1 MRLEASILMIALA
14 LAPEAGWAQMSQRL
28 QPATGRTADPA
39 AEMLKAEAT
48 EVEFVLAEPP
58 ADIMTDG
65 EMAAVPAIT
74 VSDIRI
80 RGNRAISDEEL
91 DAMTA
96 QYEGRSITVEE
107 LLGLRQR
114 LSRAYFD
121 QGYVNSGVIIPDQQ
135 VADGIITLH
144 VIEGELSGIV
154 VDGNKALRDSYL
166 KNRVMRGVSDPLNI
180 GELQTSL
187 RLLQEEPLVSSVKA
201 QFVPGDTPGTG
212 RLDLTI
218 NEEPPFELIIA
229 ADNHRSPSVS
239 EERGTIYLAHRS
251 LFGRGDIL
259 AGRFGLTQGVQDHG
273 LSYSLPLSARDTRI
287 EGYYSKA
294 DSEILEKPFDTL
306 DIKSEVVSAGIVT
319 SYRFIR
325 RLDRRFKLS
334 LGFENKRSESTL
346 LGFPFSFSAGEVDGK
361 AEASAVYLAGEW
373 MQRWERS
380 VFAARVT
387 YNHGVGAFGASK
399 SDIAPD
405 SRFDMFVG
413 QLEYIRNMGWRESR
427 VIAKSTFQLTNDPLL
442 AMYKLGV
449 GGRYTVRGYRENL
462 FVRDNGVTA
471 SLEYQFPLFVDE
483 TGQDKY
489 KLMLATFAD
498 WGRSWDEDDAL
509 PTSAAETIASVG
521 LGALWNP
528 IEGLYVELYWG
539 KDLDDQILPN
549 DTWQD
554 RGLHYQVS
562 YQAHF

>member
-1 MRLEASILMIALA
+1 MRLKLAVVIALT
-14 LAPEAGWAQMSQRL
+14 LAPAFSWAQLAQRL
-28 QPATGRTADPA
+28 QPAAVQTTDPA
-39 AEMLKAEAT
+39 ADMLEAESA
-48 EVEFVLAEPP
+48 EVEIVLVEPP
-58 ADIMTDG
+58 ADIMTSG
-65 EMAAVPAIT
+65 EMAAVPAIM

-80 RGNRAISDEEL
+80 RGNRALSNEEL
-91 DAMTA
+91 DAITA
-96 QYEGRSITVEE
+96 EYEGRSITVEE
-107 LLGLRQR
+107 LHGLRQR
-114 LSRAYFD
+114 LSRTYFD

-135 VADGIITLH
+135 VADGIITLQ

-154 VDGNKALRDSYL
+154 IDGNKALRNSYL
-166 KNRVMRGVSDPLNI
+166 QNRVTRSVSDPLNI
-180 GELQTSL
+180 GDLQTSL
-187 RLLQEEPLVSSVKA
+187 RLLQEEPLVSSVNA
-201 QFVPGDTPGTG
+201 QLVPGDTPGSG

-218 NEEPPFELIIA
+218 KEEPPFELIIA

-251 LFGRGDIL
+251 LLGRGDIL

-273 LSYSLPLSARDTRI
+273 LSYSLPVSALGTRI
-287 EGYYSKA
+287 EGYYGKA
-294 DSEILEKPFDTL
+294 DSEILEKPFDRL
-306 DIKSEVVSAGIVT
+306 DINSVVESAGIVI
-319 SYRFIR
+319 SHPFIR
-325 RLDRRFKLS
+325 RLDRRFKIS
-334 LGFENKRSESTL
+334 LGFENRQSESTL
-346 LGFPFSFSAGEVDGK
+346 LGFPFSFSAGEVDGR
-361 AEASAVYLAGEW
+361 AEASALYLAGEW
-373 MQRWERS
+373 MQRRERS

-489 KLMLATFAD
+489 DLRLATFAD

>member
-1 MRLEASILMIALA
+1 MKLELSILMITLA
-14 LAPEAGWAQMSQRL
+14 LAPEVGWAQMSQRL
-28 QPATGRTADPA
+28 QPAAVRTTDPA
-39 AEMLKAEAT
+39 AAMLEAEAI
-48 EVEFVLAEPP
+48 EVEVVLAEPP
-58 ADIMTDG
+58 ADIMTGG

-80 RGNRAISDEEL
+80 RGNRALSDEEL
-91 DAMTA
+91 DAITA
-96 QYEGRSITVEE
+96 QYEGRSITIEE
-107 LLGLRQR
+107 LHGLRQQ

-135 VADGIITLH
+135 VADGIITLQ

-154 VDGNKALRDSYL
+154 IDGNQALSESYL
-166 KNRVMRGVSDPLNI
+166 RQRITRTISDPLNI

-187 RLLQEEPLVSSVKA
+187 RLLQEEPLVSSISA
-201 QFVPGDTPGTG
+201 QLVPGETHGSG

-251 LFGRGDIL
+251 LFGRGDVL

-273 LSYSLPLSARDTRI
+273 LSYSVPVSALDTRI

-306 DIKSEVVSAGIVT
+306 DINSEVESAGIVI
-319 SYRFIR
+319 SHPFIR

-361 AEASAVYLAGEW
+361 AEASALYLAGEW
-373 MQRWERS
+373 MQRRERS

-427 VIAKSTFQLTNDPLL
+427 FIAKSTFQLTNDPLL

-483 TGQDKY
+483 TGRDKY
-489 KLMLATFAD
+489 NLSLATFAD

-509 PTSAAETIASVG
+509 PTSSAETIASVG
-521 LGALWNP
+521 LGALWTP
-528 IEGLYVELYWG
+528 IEGLHLELYWG
-539 KDLDDQILPN
+539 NDLDDQNLPN